1 MGEYRIS
8 CVSSLSAAQRF
19 KQTMTLEPYVLNWVD
34 HEQVRASSLQ
44 SLWKQQDFLDVTI
57 ACDDDQIEAHK
68 VVLSAASPFFQ
79 NILKRNPH
87 SHPLLYLR
95 GTTKKDMEAILE
107 FIYSGTT
114 KVIQEDLE
122 HFIELAKS
130 LHVNGLCEY
139 DIASTEDNYVEFPTS
154 GEIIAGKNKENEPS
168 GKKSMGQKKRRKKST
183 KEETVV
189 KDIDE
194 IAGLENESANYML
207 DMAINSLNTFLE
219 PEKSKENPEFQ
230 KNDFMNTS
238 IAEYDEK
245 VLELVEKSEI
255 GWKCRQCPYER
266 KASAHV
272 NEHVEMHITGFL
284 LSCNLCDRTFTHKRQ
299 IRHHKSRHHKPAL

>member
-1 MGEYRIS
+1 M
-8 CVSSLSAAQRF
+8 LDPF
-19 KQTMTLEPYVLNWVD
+19 VLNWEN

-44 SLWKQQDFLDVTI
+44 SLWKKQDFLDVTI

-95 GTTKKDMEAILE
+95 GTTKKDMEALLE

-122 HFIELAKS
+122 HFIDLAKS
-130 LHVNGLCEY
+130 LQVNGLCED
-139 DIASTEDNYVEFPTS
+139 DIASTEDDYVEFPTS
-154 GEIIAGKNKENEPS
+154 GKNKEYEPS
-168 GKKSMGQKKRRKKST
+168 GKKSMGHKKGRKKST
-183 KEETVV
+183 KEVTVV

-194 IAGLENESANYML
+194 IAGLKYESANFRS
-207 DMAINSLNTFLE
+207 DMAINTFLE
-219 PEKSKENPEFQ
+219 PETSEENPELE
-230 KNDFMNTS
+230 KSDLMNTS
-238 IAEYDEK
+238 IAEFDEK

-266 KASAHV
+266 KVSGHV

-284 LSCNLCDRTFTHKRQ
+284 LSCNLCDRTFTKKRQ
-299 IRHHKSRHHKPAL
+299 IRAHRSKDHKPAL

>member
-8 CVSSLSAAQRF
+8 CLGSSLSAAQRL
-19 KQTMTLEPYVLNWVD
+19 QTMTLEPYVLNWGD

-44 SLWKQQDFLDVTI
+44 SLWKKQDFLDVTI

-87 SHPLLYLR
+87 SHPLIYLR

-194 IAGLENESANYML
+194 IAGLKYESANSMS
-207 DMAINSLNTFLE
+207 DMAINTFLE
-219 PEKSKENPEFQ
+219 PEKSEENPELE

-238 IAEYDEK
+238 NAEFDEK

-266 KASAHV
+266 KVSGHV

-284 LSCNLCDRTFTHKRQ
+284 LSCNLCDRTFTKKRQ
-299 IRHHKSRHHKPAL
+299 IRAHKSKDHKPAL

>member
-87 SHPLLYLR
+87 SHPLLYFR
-95 GTTKKDMEAILE
+95 GTTKKDMEALLE
-107 FIYSGTT
+107 FIYSGRT
-114 KVIQEDLE
+114 KVIQEDLGN
-122 HFIELAKS
+122 FIDLAKS
-130 LHVNGLCEY
+130 LQVNGLCED
-139 DIASTEDNYVEFPTS
+139 DIASTEDSYVEFPTS
-154 GEIIAGKNKENEPS
+154 DEIIAGKNKENEPS
-168 GKKSMGQKKRRKKST
+168 GKNSMGHKKRRNKST
-183 KEETVV
+183 KKETVV
-189 KDIDE
+189 KDIDD
-194 IAGLENESANYML
+194 IAGLKYESANSMS
-207 DMAINSLNTFLE
+207 DMAINTFLE
-219 PEKSKENPEFQ
+219 PEKSEENPELE

-238 IAEYDEK
+238 NAEFDEK

-266 KASAHV
+266 KVSGHV

-284 LSCNLCDRTFTHKRQ
+284 LSCNLCDRTFTKKRQ
-299 IRHHKSRHHKPAL
+299 IRAHKSKDHKPAL

>member
-1 MGEYRIS
+1 MM
-8 CVSSLSAAQRF
+8 LNPF
-19 KQTMTLEPYVLNWVD
+19 VLNWEN
-34 HEQVRASSLQ
+34 HKQVRASSFQ
-44 SLWKQQDFLDVTI
+44 FLWKKQDFLDVTI

-68 VVLSAASPFFQ
+68 VVLSAASKFFHD
-79 NILKRNPH
+79 ILKRNPH

-95 GTTKKDMEAILE
+95 GTTKKDMEAVLE

-114 KVIQEDLE
+114 KVIQEDLGN
-122 HFIELAKS
+122 FMDLAKS
-130 LHVNGLCEY
+130 LQVNGLC
-139 DIASTEDNYVEFPTS
+139 DDIIASSEDNYVEFPTS
-154 GEIIAGKNKENEPS
+154 GEMAGESKENEPS
-168 GKKSMGQKKRRKKST
+168 RKKSLVHKKRRKKST
-183 KEETVV
+183 KEETVI

-219 PEKSKENPEFQ
+219 PEKSEENPEFEN
-230 KNDFMNTS
+230 NDIMNTS